1 MIYRGH
7 SVRWSQMLLE
17 KPLQTKYF
25 HWICWRLRHITETM
39 QNRKSVLDGKTER
52 KLCKENT
59 DSELDNERSTGEDEK
74 ESMTP
79 VFYRNRL
86 PNGTPDT
93 SKMWHTPPDLPGH
106 DARFLILVCHRWW
119 TIHFTTFH
127 HTHIF
132 YRSQGDDEMSTAHHS
147 GYRLGNNKSM
157 HTWNIHRTDV

>member
-1 MIYRGH
+1 
-7 SVRWSQMLLE
+7 
-17 KPLQTKYF
+17 
-25 HWICWRLRHITETM
+25 M

-93 SKMWHTPPDLPGH
+93 SKM
-106 DARFLILVCHRWW
+106 
-119 TIHFTTFH
+119 
-127 HTHIF
+127 
-132 YRSQGDDEMSTAHHS
+132 
-147 GYRLGNNKSM
+147 
-157 HTWNIHRTDV
+157 